1 MRVSRPQR
9 GRPEANLAGHSKWA
23 QIKRKKAVTDA
34 RRGKLWSKLLKE
46 ISVAARM
53 GGEDPAGNAR
63 LRTAIQDGRAANVP
77 NDNIERAVKRGSG
90 QLDGVAYEEVTY
102 EGYGAGGVAVLIE
115 TLTDNRNRTVS
126 DVRHLFS
133 KHGGNLG
140 ENGCVNWLFDKRG
153 YFAIGHSAIAEE
165 AFVELALELGAEDIS
180 IEDEIFEIY
189 SRPEDY
195 ASMREALEDRGVA
208 LEASQ
213 LAMMPQSTVRLESDD
228 AGKLLRLIEA
238 LEDHED
244 IQHVWSNFDVDE
256 EVLAVQSGQ

>member
-1 MRVSRPQR
+1 M
-9 GRPEANLAGHSKWA
+9 AGHSKWA

-46 ISVAARM
+46 VSVAARI

-63 LRTAIQDGRAANVP
+63 LRTAIQDARAANVP
-77 NDNIERAVKRGSG
+77 NDNIDRAVKRGSG
-90 QLDGVAYEEVTY
+90 QLDGVTYEEVVY

-140 ENGCVNWLFDKRG
+140 ENGCVNWMFDKRG
-153 YFAIGHSAIAEE
+153 YFAIASSEMAEE
-165 AFVELALELGAEDIS
+165 EFMELALELGAEDIS

-189 SRPEDY
+189 SKPEEY
-195 ASMREALEDRGVA
+195 AAMREALEERGVR
-208 LEASQ
+208 LEAGE
-213 LAMMPQSTVRLESDD
+213 LAMLPQSTVKLEAGD
-228 AGKLLRLIEA
+228 AGKVLRLVDA
-238 LEDHED
+238 LEDHDD
-244 IQHVWSNFDVDE
+244 IQHVWSNLEVDE
-256 EVLAVQSGQ
+256 EVLAVESG

>member
-1 MRVSRPQR
+1 M
-9 GRPEANLAGHSKWA
+9 AGHSKWA

-34 RRGKLWSKLLKE
+34 RRGQLWSKLLKE
-46 ISVAARM
+46 VSVAARI

-63 LRTAIQDGRAANVP
+63 LRTAIQDARAANVP
-77 NDNIERAVKRGSG
+77 NDNIDRAVKKGSG
-90 QLDGVAYEEVTY
+90 QLDGATYDEVAY

-115 TLTDNRNRTVS
+115 TLTENRNRTVS

-140 ENGCVNWLFDKRG
+140 ENGCVNWMFDKRG
-153 YFAIGHSAIAEE
+153 YFAIDRSSMAEE
-165 AFVELALELGAEDIS
+165 AFMELALEVGAEDIA

-189 SRPEDY
+189 SKPEEY
-195 ASMREALEDRGVA
+195 AAMREALDERGVA

-213 LAMMPQSTVRLESDD
+213 LAMLPQSTIRLDGDD
-228 AGKLLRLIEA
+228 AAKVLRLIEA
-238 LEDHED
+238 LEDHDD

-256 EVLAVQSGQ
+256 EVLAVQSD

>member
-1 MRVSRPQR
+1 M
-9 GRPEANLAGHSKWA
+9 AGHSKWA

-46 ISVAARM
+46 VSVAARI
-53 GGEDPAGNAR
+53 GGDDPAGNAR
-63 LRTAIQDGRAANVP
+63 LRTAIQDARAANVP
-77 NDNIERAVKRGSG
+77 NDNIDRAVKRGSG
-90 QLDGVAYEEVTY
+90 QLDGVTYEEVVY

-140 ENGCVNWLFDKRG
+140 ENGCVGWMFDKRG
-153 YFAIGHSAIAEE
+153 YFAIASSEMAEE
-165 AFVELALELGAEDIS
+165 EFMELALELGAEDIS

-189 SRPEDY
+189 SKPEEY
-195 ASMREALEDRGVA
+195 AAMREALEERGVE
-208 LEASQ
+208 LEAGQ
-213 LAMMPQSTVRLESDD
+213 LAMLPQSTVKLEAGD
-228 AGKLLRLIEA
+228 AGKVLRLVEA
-238 LEDHED
+238 LEDHDD

-256 EVLAVQSGQ
+256 EVLAVESG